1 MSKFKDALN
10 QITDPAV
17 AGAKAEFSKLISD
30 GKASS
35 KAFIKASA
43 EQLEKWII
51 AVGKKEMSRAEF
63 DELVSSQKILAKN
76 FVLSQGISARKR
88 AEKLTVNALE
98 IAATKI
104 IPGLLSAI

>member
-1 MSKFKDALN
+1 MSKFQDALK

-17 AGAKAEFSKLISD
+17 ADAKAEFSKLISD

-35 KAFIKASA
+35 KAFIKSSA
-43 EQLEKWII
+43 EQLEKWVV
-51 AVGKKEMSRAEF
+51 AFAKKEMSRDEF

-76 FVLSQGISARKR
+76 FVLSQGVSARKR

-98 IAATKI
+98 LAATKI
-104 IPGLLSAI
+104 LPGLIAAI